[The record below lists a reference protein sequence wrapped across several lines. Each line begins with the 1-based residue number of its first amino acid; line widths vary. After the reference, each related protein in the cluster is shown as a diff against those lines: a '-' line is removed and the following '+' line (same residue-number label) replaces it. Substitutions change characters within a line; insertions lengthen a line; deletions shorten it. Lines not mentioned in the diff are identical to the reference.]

1 MEKEIEQLK
10 NLIQSNSPDAM
21 ALLQRLTAEATTSE
35 DKQKIDKLAA
45 YLLSSASQDLEKIEK
60 EVELYTIR
68 RKMGNLAEA
77 INLAYIAREYFGKSR
92 SWLYQRIKGNIVNGK
107 PAAFTPS
114 EEAQFY
120 KALDDIRLQ
129 LSALTA
135 NA

>member
-10 NLIQSNSPDAM
+10 NLIQSNSPHAM

-45 YLLSSASQDLEKIEK
+45 YLLSSASQDFEKIEK

-92 SWLYQRIKGNIVNGK
+92 SWLYQRIKGNK

-129 LSALTA
+129 LSALKA